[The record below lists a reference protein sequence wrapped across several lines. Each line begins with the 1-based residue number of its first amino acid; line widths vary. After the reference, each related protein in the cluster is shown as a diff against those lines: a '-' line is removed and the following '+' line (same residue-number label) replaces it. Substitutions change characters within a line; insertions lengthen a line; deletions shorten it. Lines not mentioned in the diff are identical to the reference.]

1 MNNSL
6 LWDPEHAEIESESVI
21 IGLQESEGETTS
33 LSAPAQVTSFALLS
47 SPTTSN
53 AALNVNDG
61 SNNNFSF
68 DDIESSISFGQCS
81 QQTPTTSESVTNAR
95 RKSVRTFRLP
105 EETFQSKV
113 NLSGEVYCQDE
124 SCCSKQCILNFSPC
138 EIWQLHSSFVEKNE
152 AEQKQFLLTCW
163 RDSLNQQTG
172 RQKHQDWGPMPTKS
186 SLSSFALKGR
196 CVCNVAFCRLQ
207 GVTKYKFN
215 SARRAFMQGHSVS
228 THGNKGRIA
237 LR

>member
-6 LWDPEHAEIESESVI
+6 LWEPEIETESVI
-21 IGLQESEGETTS
+21 IGLQDSEGESAS

-53 AALNVNDG
+53 SILN
-61 SNNNFSF
+61 SF
-68 DDIESSISFGQCS
+68 DDIESSGSFGQCS
-81 QQTPTTSESVTNAR
+81 QQTPTTSEIVTNAKR
-95 RKSVRTFRLP
+95 NSVRTFRLP

-124 SCCSKQCILNFSPC
+124 PCCSKQCILNFSPC

-163 RDSLNQQTG
+163 RDSLNQHTG
-172 RQKHQDWGPMPTKS
+172 RQKHQNWGPMPTKS

-207 GVTKYKFN
+207 GVTTYKFN

-228 THGNKGRIA
+228 AHGNKGRIA